1 MTFAGKVW
9 KLLVGVK
16 DALVLLF
23 MLLFFAGLWALM
35 SAHPTVGAGQRGAL
49 LLRLDGP
56 VVEQPSQPSAS
67 DVIGGRATHQYR
79 LRDMIH
85 ALRAA
90 AKDKRVPAVVLDLD
104 IFAGGGQTALS
115 EVGAALDE
123 VRKAG
128 KPVLAYAGAY
138 DDDSYQLASHAS
150 EVWLNPMGGVA
161 ITGPGGT
168 ELFYK
173 GLMDKLG
180 ITANVYRVG
189 TYKAAVEPYIR
200 NDMSPEAKQ
209 ALQGVYGAM
218 WENWQQE
225 VKKARPKADIAGYV
239 ADPNGRIA
247 AAGGDLAQAALK
259 SGLVDHLGDWT
270 AFGRRVAEIAGTR
283 DDDVPG
289 SFRKIDYNAWAAAN
303 PVDEGGAKIGIVTV
317 AGDIVDGNAGPGNA
331 GAETI
336 VRALDKALA
345 DRDLKAL
352 VLRIDS
358 PGGSALAAERIRQ
371 AVLAAKAKGLPV
383 VVSMGNLAA
392 SGGYWVATA
401 GDKIYAEPSTITG
414 SIGVFAILPSFQ
426 GTLAKLGIGAD
437 GVKTTPLSGEPDL
450 MRGPSPEVGKLI
462 QAGIDS
468 TYRRFLS
475 VVGGAR
481 HMSPE
486 QVDRIGQG
494 HIWDGGTAHQLGLVD
509 AFGNLDDAVREAAR
523 RAKLDPA
530 TAKAVWLERKPG
542 FADRL
547 LASMARGDRDDDA
560 DAGGDA
566 FARIAGRPKMLLARA
581 MAEADRLLSGPTI
594 QARCLECP
602 DDGSARRP
610 SPPPSGGFTLWLL
623 KLVG

>member
-16 DALVLLF
+16 DALVLIA
-23 MLLFFAGLWALM
+23 MLLFFVGLWAAM
-35 SAHPTVGAGQRGAL
+35 NARPTVGSGQRGAL
-49 LLRLDGP
+49 FLRLDGP

-67 DVIGGRATHQYR
+67 QLLGGSRGPHEYR
-79 LRDMIH
+79 LRDMVQ

-90 AKDKRVPAVVLDLD
+90 AKDKRVPAVALDLD

-115 EVGAALDE
+115 QVGEALDE

-128 KPVLAYAGAY
+128 KPVLAYASAY

-150 EVWLNPMGGVA
+150 EVWLNPLGGVIVA
-161 ITGPGGT
+161 GPGGSQ
-168 ELFYK
+168 LFFK

-180 ITANVYRVG
+180 VTANVYRVG
-189 TYKAAVEPYIR
+189 TYKAAVEPFIR

-225 VKKARPKADIAGYV
+225 VKRARPKADIAGYV

-247 AAGGDLAQAALK
+247 AAGGDMAQAALK
-259 SGLVDHLGDWT
+259 TGLVDHVGDRT
-270 AFGRRVAEIAGTR
+270 AFGRRVAQIAGTR

-289 SFRKIDYNAWAAAN
+289 SFRKIDYENWAAAN
-303 PVDEGGAKIGIVTV
+303 PVEDDGQIGILTV
-317 AGDIVDGNAGPGNA
+317 AGDIVDGNAGPGSA

-336 VRALDKALA
+336 VRALNRGLRE
-345 DRDLKAL
+345 RDLKAL
-352 VLRIDS
+352 VLRVDS
-358 PGGSALAAERIRQ
+358 PGGSALASERIRQ

-392 SGGYWVATA
+392 SGGYWVSTA

-450 MRGPSPEVGKLI
+450 MRGPSPEVGKLL
-462 QAGIDS
+462 QTGVDS
-468 TYRRFLS
+468 IYRRFLN
-475 VVGGAR
+475 VVGAAR
-481 HMSPE
+481 HMRPE

-494 HIWDGGTAHQLGLVD
+494 HIWDGGTARQLGLVD
-509 AFGNLDDAVREAAR
+509 AFGGLDDAVREAAR
-523 RAKLDPA
+523 LAKLDPGSA
-530 TAKAVWLERKPG
+530 RAVWLEKKPDLG
-542 FADRL
+542 DRL
-547 LASMARGDRDDDA
+547 LASLARPNKDDDEQA
-560 DAGGDA
+560 GDA
-566 FARIAGRPKMLLARA
+566 FARIAGRPKLLLARA
-581 MAEADRLLSGPTI
+581 MAEADRLLSGPAI

-602 DDGSARRP
+602 GSDSAVRQ
-610 SPPPSGGFTLWLL
+610 PPRTSGFTLWLM